1 MSCINTS
8 QIVDRASGEKLSD
21 LLSKVN
27 HVYIQPHDYLSVP
40 LNQRRK
46 GIVVTFLGDGLET
59 RQYDSVDVSDVEF
72 NKPANWK
79 KMTSEKVVVDNDVR
93 VRLSALEQV
102 VESVKMVKSAPQPSC
117 ITNIYK
123 KGNELVVVS
132 NNAAYNHTIELP
144 VPAVGSNEALES
156 RILALEHLKD
166 NDHVYT
172 AGDHIVIEDGRI
184 SLSNVF
190 YAEIMGVVKDLST
203 SLKNL
208 SVESEKQ
215 AERIKA
221 LEAQKEKKNG
231 DIIEVL
237 PNGEVLPGKKEDPK
251 NSNNDEQCGCKL
263 PDQIKYWFISE
274 GGDVVKGTYD
284 MEKEVSIPVTVQGKY
299 KVKFSVPKKYEIES
313 IALYGGDNN
322 IRAYEVKEE
331 AGYRT
336 YTFVGS
342 GSGLL
347 NLDTDL
353 TFDILTSKI

>member
-46 GIVVTFLGDGLET
+46 GLVVTFLGDGLET

-102 VESVKMVKSAPQPSC
+102 VESVKMVKSTPQPSC

-144 VPAVGSNEALES
+144 MPVVESNEAMES

-172 AGDHIVIEDGRI
+172 AGDNIVIENGRI
-184 SLSNVF
+184 SVSNRF
-190 YAEIMGVVKDLST
+190 YAEIMGAVKDLST

-208 SVESEKQ
+208 AVENEKQ
-215 AERIKA
+215 AARIGV
-221 LEAQKEKKNG
+221 LEAKLGVQEKKV
-231 DIIEVL
+231 E
-237 PNGEVLPGKKEDPK
+237 EPK
-251 NSNNDEQCGCKL
+251 NGNNDEQCGCKRL
-263 PDQIKYWFISE
+263 DQIKYWFISE
-274 GGDVVKGTYD
+274 SGDVVKGTYD

-322 IRAYEVKEE
+322 INAYEVKEE

-347 NLDTDL
+347 TLDTDL
-353 TFDILTSKI
+353 TFDILTSKL

>member
-46 GIVVTFLGDGLET
+46 GLVVTFLGDGLET

-102 VESVKMVKSAPQPSC
+102 VESVKMVKSTPQPSC

-144 VPAVGSNEALES
+144 MPVVESNEALES

-190 YAEIMGVVKDLST
+190 YAEIIGAVKDLYT
-203 SLKNL
+203 TVKNL
-208 SVESEKQ
+208 EAKLEEKNQSKESDKEEKI
-215 AERIKA
+215 EVPEILPNTTPKK
-221 LEAQKEKKNG
+221 KEESKNG
-231 DIIEVL
+231 
-237 PNGEVLPGKKEDPK
+237 
-251 NSNNDEQCGCKL
+251 NNNEQCGCKR

-274 GGDVVKGTYD
+274 SGDVVKGTYD

-322 IRAYEVKEE
+322 INAYEVKEE

-347 NLDTDL
+347 TLDTDL
-353 TFDILTSKI
+353 TFDILTSKL

>member
-46 GIVVTFLGDGLET
+46 GLVVTFLGDGLET

-102 VESVKMVKSAPQPSC
+102 VESVKMVKSAPQSSC

-123 KGNELVVVS
+123 KGNELIVVS

-144 VPAVGSNEALES
+144 MPVVESNEALES
-156 RILALEHLKD
+156 RVLALEHLKY
-166 NDHVYT
+166 NDHIYT

-184 SLSNVF
+184 SLSNAF
-190 YAEIMGVVKDLST
+190 YTEIMGAVKDLYT
-203 SLKNL
+203 TVKNL
-208 SVESEKQ
+208 AVENEKM
-215 AERIKA
+215 ATRIGV
-221 LEAQKEKKNG
+221 LEAKLEVQEKKV
-231 DIIEVL
+231 EE
-237 PNGEVLPGKKEDPK
+237 PKKEEPK
-251 NSNNDEQCGCKL
+251 KDNNDEQCGCKR

-274 GGDVVKGTYD
+274 DGDVVKGTYD

-322 IRAYEVKEE
+322 ISAYEVKEE

-347 NLDTDL
+347 NLDADL

>member
-46 GIVVTFLGDGLET
+46 GLVVTFLGDGLET

-79 KMTSEKVVVDNDVR
+79 KMTSEKVVVDNDMR

-102 VESVKMVKSAPQPSC
+102 VESVKMARSAPQPSC

-144 VPAVGSNEALES
+144 MPVVESNEALES

-166 NDHVYT
+166 NDHIYT
-172 AGDHIVIEDGRI
+172 AGDNIVIENGRI
-184 SLSNVF
+184 SVSNRF
-190 YAEIMGVVKDLST
+190 YAEIMGAVKDLYT

-208 SVESEKQ
+208 EAKLEEKNQSNESDKEEK
-215 AERIKA
+215 
-221 LEAQKEKKNG
+221 
-231 DIIEVL
+231 IEVPEIL
-237 PNGEVLPGKKEDPK
+237 PNIPPKKKEDPK
-251 NSNNDEQCGCKL
+251 NGNNDEQCGCKR

-274 GGDVVKGTYD
+274 SGDVVKGTYD

-322 IRAYEVKEE
+322 LNAYEVKEE

-342 GSGLL
+342 GSGMLT
-347 NLDTDL
+347 LDTDL
-353 TFDILTSKI
+353 TFDILTSKL